1 MFAMKI
7 YRKFFR
13 LIHRSY
19 CSKVEEK
26 RIVFSGIQPTGSL
39 HIGNYFGAIKLW
51 TELQNDSGKQC
62 IFSVVD
68 LHSITLKHNPEQ
80 LKIDKFTMVASLLA
94 CGVDPEK
101 CILFLQSS
109 IPHHTYLTWILT
121 TLISPARLDNISQ
134 YREKSQGL
142 KSIPLSL
149 LMYPVLQSADII
161 LYKANEVPV
170 GEDQLQHMYVVRDLV
185 EKFNV
190 NFGETF
196 PLPEMITSPNK
207 FAVRLKSLRQ
217 PDKKMSKS
225 EVDSKGRIEISDSPE
240 SIREKIKK
248 AVTDSTSRVTFDP
261 STRPGVSNLV
271 AIWSLCTGETH
282 EKVCENSKNLDTA
295 KFKMHLAD
303 NLIEYLKPF
312 RLKYLDLM
320 KNQDFITDVMRHGNA
335 RASSIAEPTLRQVC
349 AKTGLSLNL

>member
-1 MFAMKI
+1 MS
-7 YRKFFR
+7 
-13 LIHRSY
+13 LQLSDH
-19 CSKVEEK
+19 CS
-26 RIVFSGIQPTGSL
+26 
-39 HIGNYFGAIKLW
+39 
-51 TELQNDSGKQC
+51 
-62 IFSVVD
+62 
-68 LHSITLKHNPEQ
+68 HSPQ
-80 LKIDKFTMVASLLA
+80 
-94 CGVDPEK
+94 
-101 CILFLQSS
+101 
-109 IPHHTYLTWILT
+109 
-121 TLISPARLDNISQ
+121 
-134 YREKSQGL
+134 EKSQGL

-196 PLPEMITSPNK
+196 PLPEMITSSNK
-207 FAVRLKSLRQ
+207 FAVRVKSLRQ

-225 EVDSKGRIEISDSPE
+225 EADSKGRIEISDSPE

-261 STRPGVSNLV
+261 VTRPGVSNLV
-271 AIWSLCTGETH
+271 AIWSLCTGETC

-303 NLIEYLKPF
+303 ILIEHLKPF

-320 KNQDFITDVMRHGNA
+320 KNQDFITDVLRHGNA